1 MVVPPRRGQRS
12 LSAPREKNVQ
22 GSGKTV
28 LVVDDSALVR
38 RQVTDALAR
47 QGVATVT
54 ASEGRHALE
63 LLATTDIA
71 VVITDFMMPTMT
83 GLELIAAI
91 RSGSV
96 RADVPIV
103 VLSTL
108 GSGNLVQQGW
118 DLGVKAWIKKP
129 FKPEML
135 AAAVV
140 SLLGTADAYGGLKCG
155 S

>member
-1 MVVPPRRGQRS
+1 MVVPPGRGPRGP
-12 LSAPREKNVQ
+12 SALREKNVQ
-22 GSGKTV
+22 RIGKTV

-38 RQVTDALAR
+38 KQVTDALDR
-47 QGVATVT
+47 QGFDTVAV
-54 ASEGRHALE
+54 SDGRRALE
-63 LLATTDIA
+63 VIASTEIA

-91 RSGSV
+91 RGGAAH
-96 RADVPIV
+96 ADVPVV

-135 AAAVV
+135 VSAVA
-140 SLLGTADAYGGLKCG
+140 SLVAPMPACATG
-155 S
+155 